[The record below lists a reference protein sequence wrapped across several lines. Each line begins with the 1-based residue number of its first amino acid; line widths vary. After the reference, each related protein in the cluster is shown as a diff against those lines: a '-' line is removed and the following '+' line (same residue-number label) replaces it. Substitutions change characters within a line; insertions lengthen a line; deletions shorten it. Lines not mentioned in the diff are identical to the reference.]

1 MIICSYEFIGT
12 NAFVNF
18 KLGVKLMRKHFI
30 LSTRTLVSKRNV
42 TQSFGE
48 DNTIIVPMAVVDEIQ
63 KSYATQNS
71 ERGKIARETLEY
83 LWSFDF
89 KELTKGVKQKNGSIL
104 RVTTN
109 YCDVQLDKTVSTT
122 SLDLLDTRI
131 LQTCKGIKSEVPN
144 SEPVILVSK
153 SVALRMKA
161 EMIGVKAQGFRDELL
176 PELKEQYS
184 GRMNLEVPDTLIE
197 LFESQR
203 KLDVSQV
210 VPEDKIKEVYENTF
224 ILLKGA
230 YKKALGRIEKGYIV
244 PLVFGKSTPFG
255 VIPKNDAQ
263 RFMIEALSMDE
274 EKATLVIFKGP
285 AGTAKTFLSLAVGLQ
300 KVDEEGKYPNKIL
313 ISRSPTETGE
323 KLGFLPG
330 DEGAKM
336 NPYMRGIRDNL
347 KQLLHPNDDLGGEQ
361 EHKTKRNRRCSF
373 TEKPQYEDGSAIF
386 TFGSI
391 SVEAINYIRGRSIC
405 DTFIIIDEAQ
415 NLTAS
420 EIKTIITRVGTGT
433 KMVIIGD
440 PEQIDRP
447 ELSERD
453 NGLSYASERFKG
465 EPRCWQLTLTEK
477 ESVRSELAKI
487 ASHIL

>member
-1 MIICSYEFIGT
+1 
-12 NAFVNF
+12 
-18 KLGVKLMRKHFI
+18 MRKHFI

-42 TQSFGE
+42 TQSFGD
-48 DNTIIVPMAVVDEIQ
+48 DNTIIVPIAVVDEIQ
-63 KSYATQNS
+63 RNYATQNN

-83 LWSFDF
+83 LWNLDF
-89 KELTKGVKQKNGSIL
+89 KKLTKGVRQENGSIL

-109 YCDVQLDKTVSTT
+109 YCDVQLDKTVSAT

-131 LQTCKGIKSEVPN
+131 LQTCKGVKSEVPN
-144 SEPVILVSK
+144 DEPVILVSK
-153 SVALRMKA
+153 SVSLRMKA
-161 EMIGVKAQGFRDELL
+161 EMIGVEAQGFRDELL

-184 GRMNLEVPDTLIE
+184 GRMNLAVSDTQIE
-197 LFESQR
+197 LFESQK
-203 KLDVSQV
+203 KLDVKQV
-210 VPEDKIKEVYENTF
+210 IPEDKINEVYENMF
-224 ILLKGA
+224 VVLKGS
-230 YKKALGRIEKGYIV
+230 YKKALGRIQNGYIV
-244 PLVFGKSTPFG
+244 PLVFGKSTPYG

-274 EKATLVIFKGP
+274 DKATLVIFKGP

-300 KVDEEGKYPNKIL
+300 KVDEEEKYPNKIL
-313 ISRSPTETGE
+313 ISRSPTETGQ

-330 DEGAKM
+330 DEREKM

-347 KQLLHPNDDLGGEQ
+347 KRLLTPNDDFFGPQ
-361 EHKTKRNRRCSF
+361 EYKTKRTRKNTF
-373 TEKPQYEDGSAIF
+373 NEKPQYEDGSAIF

-433 KMVIIGD
+433 KIVIIGD

-465 EPRCWQLTLTEK
+465 EPRCWQLTLTED

-487 ASHIL
+487 ASRIL

>member
-1 MIICSYEFIGT
+1 
-12 NAFVNF
+12 
-18 KLGVKLMRKHFI
+18 MRKHFI

-42 TQSFGE
+42 TQSFGS

-63 KSYATQNS
+63 KTYAMQNS

-89 KELTKGVKQKNGSIL
+89 KELMKGVVQENKSIL

-109 YCDVQLDKTVSTT
+109 YYNIELDETVKKTQLDS
-122 SLDLLDTRI
+122 LDTRI
-131 LQTCKGIKSEVPN
+131 LQTCKGVMSEVPKD
-144 SEPVILVSK
+144 ELVILVSK
-153 SVALRMKA
+153 NVALRMKA
-161 EMIGVKAQGFRDELL
+161 KMLGIEAQSFRDELL
-176 PELKEQYS
+176 PEISEQYT
-184 GRMNLEVPDTLIE
+184 GRMTLDVPDSYIDE
-197 LFESQR
+197 FYAQK
-203 KLDVSQV
+203 KLDKNKV
-210 VPEDKIKEVYENTF
+210 VPAEKRQDVYENMF
-224 ILLKGA
+224 IQMEGTHKSA
-230 YKKALGRIEKGYIV
+230 IGRIEKGFIV
-244 PLVFGKSTPFG
+244 PLTFGNVHPYS
-255 VIPKNDAQ
+255 VIPKNVGQ

-274 EKATLVIFKGP
+274 ERATLVIFKGP

-300 KVDEEGKYPNKIL
+300 KVVEEKKFPNNIL

-323 KLGFLPG
+323 RLGFLPG
-330 DEGAKM
+330 DEQEKLD
-336 NPYMRGIRDNL
+336 PYLRGIRDNIQNLL
-347 KQLLHPNDDLGGEQ
+347 KPNDAEVTAEVYKNKKGSKQFADY
-361 EHKTKRNRRCSF
+361 
-373 TEKPQYEDGSAIF
+373 EKPISEDGSYFFASGNIK
-386 TFGSI
+386 
-391 SVEAINYIRGRSIC
+391 VEAISYIRGRSIC

-433 KMVIIGD
+433 KLVIIGD

-465 EPRCWQLTLTEK
+465 EPRCWQITLTED

-487 ASHIL
+487 ASRIL